1 MYCIFVSETYSIWD
15 TLFHD
20 EMTPYDSSKWSSTI
34 TPVQETDGV
43 IITESTGT
51 NTSFSA
57 QYTAIDE
64 VIIEFDAIG
73 VSMSTNGARFYYR
86 GGDNYIRSYLSDSNE
101 HHFKFVCSNGTITTY
116 VDGSEKTS
124 RSTSTNT
131 TCRFILNNASIKL
144 RNFKIYPV

>member
-1 MYCIFVSETYSIWD
+1 MVYKYLGWGITNENGVAKLDHDAQGQEISHSYTGSGAGEIDVVASLDNPVVEGSIVSETFSVWD

-51 NTSFSA
+51 STSFSA

-64 VIIEFDAIG
+64 VII
-73 VSMSTNGARFYYR
+73 
-86 GGDNYIRSYLSDSNE
+86 
-101 HHFKFVCSNGTITTY
+101 
-116 VDGSEKTS
+116 
-124 RSTSTNT
+124 
-131 TCRFILNNASIKL
+131 
-144 RNFKIYPV
+144 